1 MDDVADTP
9 EQRRASVARSARAS
23 WCTTSD
29 HPAAARVADP
39 ALANG
44 FFQPPPIRRPTPR
57 MNLFGAVG
65 EELWERNRAAAERRA
80 RAG

>member
-1 MDDVADTP
+1 MLLIHLSSVGPPSPAQRVPLGT
-9 EQRRASVARSARAS
+9 RRAIAM
-23 WCTTSD
+23 
-29 HPAAARVADP
+29 AALRVADP
-39 ALANG
+39 ALADG

-65 EELWERNRAAAERRA
+65 EELWGRNRAAAERRA